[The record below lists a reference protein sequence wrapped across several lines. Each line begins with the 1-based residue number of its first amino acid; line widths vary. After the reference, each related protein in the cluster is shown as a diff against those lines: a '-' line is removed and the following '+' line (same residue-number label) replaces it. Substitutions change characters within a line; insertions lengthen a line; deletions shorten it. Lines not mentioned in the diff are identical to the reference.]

1 MAPQV
6 IGIVGLPGS
15 GKTEVA
21 KVFAKLGVPSV
32 RMGDVVWEELRNRG
46 KRITERNVARLS
58 NELRKRE
65 GMGTIAKRCIPVI
78 KRIGKDQRAV
88 IVDGIRGMAEVE
100 VFRES
105 FGKNFHLI
113 GCWSSQR
120 TRYLRTSSRGR
131 EDDTVDIKS
140 FHQKD
145 KRELGWGL
153 GDALALADFLIV
165 NEGSLQELQ
174 KKAEELLKKILG
186 ESL

>member
-100 VFRES
+100 V
-105 FGKNFHLI
+105 
-113 GCWSSQR
+113 
-120 TRYLRTSSRGR
+120 
-131 EDDTVDIKS
+131 
-140 FHQKD
+140 
-145 KRELGWGL
+145 
-153 GDALALADFLIV
+153 
-165 NEGSLQELQ
+165 
-174 KKAEELLKKILG
+174 
-186 ESL
+186 